1 MTVSKTRVIATAVI
15 AVFGAT
21 AAGWAG
27 QSASRSAD
35 SGLLVRAEFA
45 DASPLLVGNDVKANG
60 VPVGEVASLAAEGNH
75 AVVTLLLNP
84 AALPMHED
92 ARFTIRPVS
101 LLGERFV
108 ELNQG
113 TPTAPP
119 LPTGATVPLT
129 QTATNTDL
137 DQVLDTF
144 DDPTGAG
151 LAALV
156 TTLGDGV
163 QGNGAN
169 TAATLRA
176 LSPALTDTDAFVGVL
191 RDQNAL
197 LNRLVDRMEPVLSA
211 LAADQGGRLDRLMGS
226 ANTLL
231 TATAAQQRQLEATL
245 AELPGA
251 LASAT
256 TALDQVS
263 ATARQTTPD
272 LRSLRPL
279 TGQLRDISSEL
290 YDFTDALDPA
300 LSSAQPVLR
309 RGKELFDE
317 ARPVAAELRRAGP
330 DLSDTAA
337 SARPL
342 VGELSDNLDNVYNF
356 LRFWAQTA
364 NGHDGLSN
372 YFRGFVVVNPQS
384 ATGLL
389 PPALARAVP
398 LPGATE
404 QPPPG
409 PAALLTP
416 GGLLGAHQP
425 GRSHDSTAADPDD
438 HGPSAGGATGL
449 DPQQEKGMA
458 GFLLGG
464 DH

>member
-1 MTVSKTRVIATAVI
+1 MTSSKTRVIATAVV

-27 QSASRSAD
+27 QSASQSPD

-45 DASPLLVGNDVKANG
+45 DASPLLVGNDVKVNG
-60 VPVGEVASLAAEGNH
+60 VPVGEVASLEADGNR
-75 AVVTLLLNP
+75 AMVTMLLNP
-84 AALPMHED
+84 AALPVHQD

-113 TPTAPP
+113 SAAASP
-119 LPTGATVPLT
+119 LRTGATVPLA
-129 QTATNTDL
+129 QTSTNTDL
-137 DQVLDTF
+137 DQVLNTL
-144 DDPTGAG
+144 DDPTGTG
-151 LAALV
+151 LAALI

-197 LNRLVDRMEPVLSA
+197 LNRLVDRTAPVLAA
-211 LAADQGGRLDRLMGS
+211 LAADQGGRLDHLMGS

-231 TATAAQQRQLEATL
+231 AATAEHQRQLEATL
-245 AELPGA
+245 AELPAA

-256 TALDQVS
+256 IALDQVS

-279 TGQLRDISSEL
+279 TGQLHDISSEL
-290 YDFTDALDPA
+290 YDFTDAMDPA

-317 ARPVAAELRRAGP
+317 ARPVAAQLREAGP

-337 SARPL
+337 AARPL
-342 VGELSDNLDNVYNF
+342 VGELSDNLGNVYNF

-404 QPPPG
+404 DPPAGPG
-409 PAALLTP
+409 PGALLSP
-416 GGLLGAHQP
+416 GKLLGAHPSKDQDDQ
-425 GRSHDSTAADPDD
+425 DS
-438 HGPSAGGATGL
+438 PSEGATGL
-449 DPQQEKGMA
+449 DQQQEKGMV

>member
-1 MTVSKTRVIATAVI
+1 VIATAVA

-27 QSASRSAD
+27 QSASVAPDR
-35 SGLLVRAEFA
+35 GLLVRAEFA
-45 DASPLLVGNDVKANG
+45 DASPLLVGNDVKVKG
-60 VPVGEVASLAAEGNH
+60 VPVGEVASLEADGNH
-75 AVVTLLLNP
+75 AVVTMLLDP
-84 AALPMHED
+84 AALPVHRD

-108 ELNQG
+108 ELSQG
-113 TPTAPP
+113 SPTTPP
-119 LPTGATVPLT
+119 LRTGATVPLA
-129 QTATNTDL
+129 QTTTNTDL
-137 DQVLDTF
+137 DQVLDTL

-151 LAALV
+151 LATLI
-156 TTLGDGV
+156 TTLGEGV
-163 QGNGAN
+163 AGNGAN

-176 LSPALTDTDAFVGVL
+176 MSPALTDTDAFVGVL

-197 LNRLVDRMEPVLSA
+197 LNQLVDRTEPVLSA
-211 LAADQGGRLDRLMGS
+211 LAADQGGRLDHLMDS

-231 TATAAQQRQLEATL
+231 AATATQQRQLEATL
-245 AELPGA
+245 AELPAA

-279 TGQLRDISSEL
+279 TGQLRDIAAEL
-290 YDFTDALDPA
+290 YDFTDAVDPA

-317 ARPVAAELRRAGP
+317 ARPVAAELREAGP

-337 SARPL
+337 AARPL
-342 VGELSDNLDNVYNF
+342 VGELSDNLGNVYNF

-372 YFRGFVVVNPQS
+372 YFRGFVVINPQS

-389 PPALARAVP
+389 PPAVARAVP

-404 QPPPG
+404 HPAPGPGPAGSG

-416 GGLLGAHQP
+416 GGRDNAPDHP
-425 GRSHDSTAADPDD
+425 GSPDD
-438 HGPSAGGATGL
+438 SPVGGATGL
-449 DPQQEKGMA
+449 DQRQEQGMV

-464 DH
+464 EH